1 MKVLKFD
8 EQPDGSA
15 IIEVEITEEE
25 NQFFIEYA
33 VTNIIKEQIE
43 RTRNEDNLCTP
54 VSE

>member
-15 IIEVEITEEE
+15 ILEIEITEKE
-25 NQFFIEYA
+25 NQFFVEYA

-43 RTRNEDNLCTP
+43 REKDENYIRPTIPE
-54 VSE
+54 